1 MKPITG
7 VLMTTYPVRRGNI
20 GSAMA
25 WMVGLSVALF
35 WIPVFGGL
43 IAGFV
48 GGRKAGGV
56 GPAMLAAILPGIL
69 LFVLSLFIGALLGWI
84 PLIGQLVAFI
94 TGMGAQVLALMN
106 MVPLLIGAVL
116 GGLSSRR

>member
-1 MKPITG
+1 
-7 VLMTTYPVRRGNI
+7 MTTYPVRRGNI

-25 WMVGLSVALF
+25 WMVGLSVGLF

-56 GPAMLAAILPGIL
+56 GPAMLAAILPSIL
-69 LFVLSLFIGALLGWI
+69 LFVLSLFVGALLGWI
-84 PLIGQLVAFI
+84 PIIGQLVAFI

-106 MVPLLIGAVL
+106 MVPLLIGALL
-116 GGLSSRR
+116 GGLSSGR